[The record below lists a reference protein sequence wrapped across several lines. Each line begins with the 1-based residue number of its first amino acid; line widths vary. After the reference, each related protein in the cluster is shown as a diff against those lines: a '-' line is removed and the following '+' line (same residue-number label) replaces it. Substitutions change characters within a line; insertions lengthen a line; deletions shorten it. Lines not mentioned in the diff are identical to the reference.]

1 MGFKKNNLNIKNLGI
16 EVPKAYAQIEDI
28 NIGLNGDCY
37 AVFKIQ
43 TSRDAMDK
51 PALDIQSFQM
61 IINKDL
67 PVHKQVYERAKVELF
82 SDWEDDIVE

>member
-28 NIGLNGDCY
+28 NIGLDGECF
-37 AVFKIQ
+37 ATFKIQ
-43 TSRDAMDK
+43 TSRESMDK
-51 PALDIQSFQM
+51 PSLDIQYIQM
-61 IINKDL
+61 KIDKDL
-67 PVHKQVYERAKVELF
+67 PVHKQVYEQAKVELF